1 MRPLIFAAAALFFV
15 ACGQQQP
22 GVSAAPSAT
31 PEAPRAAAPPSAS
44 IDGWEIDQTA
54 YAKIGTALPT
64 LSGTRP
70 DGSAFTTESL
80 RGRWTI
86 LGLWPEG
93 PPPTEEPA
101 FATALNS
108 AVDQDP
114 DLDLLIIHQAAP
126 AYAEQW
132 PWPLVIDDET
142 IAAAISAPTLPAYLL
157 IGPDLTIEG
166 YRSALS
172 ETPDDGI
179 KPVVRGVSEIRT
191 QIAAPQ

>member
-1 MRPLIFAAAALFFV
+1 MRPLIFAIAALSLV
-15 ACGQQQP
+15 ACGQPQP
-22 GVSAAPSAT
+22 GISAAPSVPPVT
-31 PEAPRAAAPPSAS
+31 PHAAAAPSAS

-54 YAKIGTALPT
+54 YAKIGSALPALT
-64 LSGTRP
+64 GTRP
-70 DGSAFTTESL
+70 DNSAFTTEPL

-86 LGLWPEG
+86 LGIWPEG

-114 DLDLLIIHQAAP
+114 DLDLLIVHQAAP

-132 PWPLVIDDET
+132 PWPLVIDDEK

-157 IGPDLTIEG
+157 IGPDLTVEG
-166 YRSALS
+166 YRGALS
-172 ETPDDGI
+172 ASPEDGI
-179 KPVVRGVSEIRT
+179 KPVIRGVAEIRK
-191 QIAAPQ
+191 QVAAPQ